1 MFTEMIDSIVGFGL
15 SMLPL
20 LLALV
25 LIIGGL
31 VTGLLI
37 FGPMIA
43 VFFQPH
49 RKKPGT
55 KEADKQG

>member
-1 MFTEMIDSIVGFGL
+1 MFTEMFDSIVGFGL
-15 SMLPL
+15 SM

-43 VFFQPH
+43 VFFQPG
-49 RKKPGT
+49 RKKPGA
-55 KEADKQG
+55 KEADKRA